1 MNRVLRKGPI
11 GLSLLWLQTAR
22 DHHPHKLSHDQAK
35 EDLSSRT
42 SLELRQSARAEFEAM
57 CRDGGPHADRYE
69 RVRRQE
75 LDFRGDSSEPAFLE
89 CAPGPITKATKSTPA
104 NSTS

>member
-1 MNRVLRKGPI
+1 MNRTLRKGPI

-22 DHHPHKLSHDQAK
+22 DHPDKLSHDQAK
-35 EDLSSRT
+35 EDLSSRR
-42 SLELRQSARAEFEAM
+42 SFELRQSSRAEFEAE

-69 RVRRQE
+69 HVRLQE
-75 LDFRGDSSEPAFLE
+75 LDLRGDSSEPAFID
-89 CAPGPITKATKSTPA
+89 CAPEPITKALKSTPA